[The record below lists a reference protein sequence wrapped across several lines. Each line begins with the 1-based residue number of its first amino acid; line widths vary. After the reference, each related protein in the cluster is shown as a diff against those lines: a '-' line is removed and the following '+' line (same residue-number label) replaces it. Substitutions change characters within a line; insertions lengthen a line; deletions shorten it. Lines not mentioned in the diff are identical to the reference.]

1 MTYEQTLQFLYAQ
14 LPIYQRVG
22 KVAYKS
28 DLSNTLVLDDYYG
41 NRHREFKTIH
51 VAGTNGKGSV
61 SHMLAAVLQKTG
73 YKTGLYTSPHLKD
86 FRERIK
92 IDGKLVTKEFVVDFV
107 QRSQAIIE
115 KIKPSFFELTVL
127 MAFDY
132 FAVEKVDI
140 AVIETGMGGRLDS
153 TNIMTPILSVI
164 TNIAYDHTAFLGNTL
179 PEIAGEKAGIIKEEI
194 PVVIGAKHP
203 ETFPVFNAKSSK
215 KNSEIYFAEDCF
227 QTNYGLENFNGKQVF
242 YIKKNDKDVYPQL
255 ELDLLGTYQHN
266 NILTTLCA
274 IEVLVRKQH
283 FTFEKNSIY
292 EGLSN
297 VGQLTGLRG
306 RWQVLQYNPM
316 IVLDIAHNENGL
328 TAVLSQVKNTP
339 YEHLHIVTGFV
350 NDKAV
355 DKILDLFPREATY
368 YFTQANIPRALS
380 ADILAKKA
388 KRFGL
393 NGNIIK
399 NVAEAFLAA
408 KMNTQKN
415 DMLLV
420 TGSAFVVAEIPYL

>member
-14 LPIYQRVG
+14 LPIYQRIG
-22 KVAYKS
+22 KAAYKS
-28 DLSNTLVLDDYYG
+28 DLSNTLALDDYFG

-51 VAGTNGKGSV
+51 IAGTNGKGSV
-61 SHMLAAVLQKTG
+61 SHMLAAVLQKSG

-92 IDGKLVTKEFVVDFV
+92 INGKLVTKEFVVDFV

-132 FAVEKVDI
+132 FAVEKVDV

-153 TNIMTPILSVI
+153 TNIINPILSVI

-179 PEIAGEKAGIIKEEI
+179 PEIAGEKADIIKKEV
-194 PVVIGAKHP
+194 PVVIGEKHP
-203 ETFPVFNAKSSK
+203 ETFPVFFERSRK
-215 KNSEIYFAEDCF
+215 KNSEIFFAEDCF
-227 QTNYGLENFNGKQVF
+227 QSNYGLENFNGQQVF
-242 YIKKNDKDVYPQL
+242 YIKKNNKDVYPKL

-266 NILTTLCA
+266 NLLTTLCA
-274 IEVLVRKQH
+274 IEVLVRNQY
-283 FTFEKNSIY
+283 FTIEKNSIY
-292 EGLSN
+292 EGLSK
-297 VGQLTGLRG
+297 VGQLTGLQG
-306 RWQVLQYNPM
+306 RWQVLQYDPM

-339 YEHLHIVTGFV
+339 YEHLHIVTGLV

-355 DKILDLFPREATY
+355 DKILDLLPREATY
-368 YFTQANIPRALS
+368 YFTQANIPRALP
-380 ADILAKKA
+380 ADILAEKA
-388 KRFGL
+388 KQFGL
-393 NGNIIK
+393 NGKIIN
-399 NVAEAFLAA
+399 NVADAFLEA
-408 KMNTQKN
+408 KMNARKN

-420 TGSAFVVAEIPYL
+420 TGSAFVVAEIP